1 MNWRNLVALLFLASS
16 ASLAEGRP
24 STSTSC
30 NTACVSGT
38 RTRTTSL
45 APQTRRPTITTCA
58 VVKST
63 VTVTRRRTS
72 TKVVATISTKLVTRS
87 APAVTQ
93 TVTPTVFAVRVP
105 VVTAQA
111 PAFTPTQT
119 DFTVQP
125 SPGTFTSTS
134 TTFTN
139 PPGPTLP
146 VALPRRA
153 ISDEE
158 KSEEEDED
166 VEERNNGFSL
176 PEESVLDRRAA
187 MRITPANAKSEAS
200 RLKGRDVYCR
210 RIVRLDPTTVAGTR
224 TRTATVSTTVRPQTT
239 ITSSITAVATSTV
252 FKGAANIL
260 ITAAP
265 TTSTIIAIPITV
277 TSTST
282 AATVTVTSTI
292 LTPQPT
298 VVVPLLRNVFCGPRA
313 RFYNSDLIGITSFD
327 FHRLNIVATNAGQ
340 TCCDAAADI
349 PGAVG
354 FADFSGL
361 CLVVQIVATP
371 LEQFCVAGNPATS
384 LLNNIGGCDAT
395 CPIGGL
401 LQCGA

>member
-1 MNWRNLVALLFLASS
+1 MNWRNLVALLFVASS
-16 ASLAEGRP
+16 ASLVQARP

-30 NTACVSGT
+30 NTACVSG
-38 RTRTTSL
+38 RGTRTTSL
-45 APQTRRPTITTCA
+45 APQTRRPTVTTCP

-72 TKVVATISTKLVTRS
+72 TKVVATISTRLVTRS

-93 TVTPTVFAVRVP
+93 TVTPTVFAVSVP

-146 VALPRRA
+146 VALPPRA

-158 KSEEEDED
+158 EEDDD
-166 VEERNNGFSL
+166 VEERDNGFSL
-176 PEESVLDRRAA
+176 PEESVLDRRTAK
-187 MRITPANAKSEAS
+187 RITPANVASEV
-200 RLKGRDVYCR
+200 RLLKGREVYCR
-210 RIVRLDPTTVAGTR
+210 RIVRLDPKTVAGTR
-224 TRTATVSTTVRPQTT
+224 TRTATVSTTVRPRTT
-239 ITSSITAVATSTV
+239 ITSTVTAVATSTV
-252 FKGAANIL
+252 FNSAANVL

-265 TTSTIIAIPITV
+265 TTSTIVAIPITV

-313 RFYNSDLIGITSFD
+313 RFYNSDLIGT
-327 FHRLNIVATNAGQ
+327 LNGDNQQLNAVPRNAGQ
-340 TCCDAAADI
+340 TCCDAAADM

-354 FADFSGL
+354 FADFGAGN
-361 CLVVQIVATP
+361 CLLVRITAAP
-371 LEQFCVAGNPATS
+371 LEQFCVAGNPATG
-384 LLNNIGGCDAT
+384 LLTNAGGCDPAN
-395 CPIGGL
+395 CAIGGL